1 MRQVLTACAA
11 ALALACATAASAVGS
26 PVPGAP
32 LASPADDASP
42 SRGASAAGAA
52 PALLGNFDISSD
64 TDGFHANRYRAG
76 TLYPYAS
83 YFDYAGVAI
92 QDTRYSQG
100 DWHRDAAGVVGFW
113 RRQDPRTL
121 AGVNAEAGIVQVAG
135 HTRAVGD
142 ATWSLRPAPDTGVE
156 LLAAGDIV
164 TTQKAIERGVAYGF
178 FGASV
183 EHTFAGRF
191 TAIGLAAFQPFTDG
205 NERTHLRARLIWQVV
220 PESGFNAELRW
231 RGYRSSKSD
240 VGGAYFDPERYQQW
254 VGVLSLRRHIG
265 SWTLG
270 GGLGA
275 GRETVN
281 STDTNP
287 VRMAELRAEGA
298 LGPALRLS
306 FYALYNRS
314 TGYVDAPDYSY
325 RQAGV
330 TLIHPF

>member
-1 MRQVLTACAA
+1 MSTACAA
-11 ALALACATAASAVGS
+11 VLALACAAAAAAAEA
-26 PVPGAP
+26 PVAGAP
-32 LASPADDASP
+32 LAPQAGDASP
-42 SRGASAAGAA
+42 SGGAPAAGAG

-64 TDGFHANRYRAG
+64 TDGFHAARYRAG
-76 TLYPYAS
+76 VLYPYAS
-83 YFDYAGVAI
+83 YFDYAGVAV

-100 DWHRDAAGVVGFW
+100 DWHRDAGGVVGFW

-164 TTQKAIERGVAYGF
+164 TTQKAIERGVGYGF

-183 EHTFAGRF
+183 EHTFPGRL
-191 TAIGLAAFQPFTDG
+191 TTIGLVAFQPFTDG
-205 NERTHLRARLIWQVV
+205 NERTHLRARLIWQVL

-231 RGYRSSKSD
+231 RGYRSSTSD
-240 VGGAYFDPERYQQW
+240 VGGAYFDPDRYQQW

-275 GRETVN
+275 GRERVN

-287 VRMAELRAEGA
+287 VRMAELRAEGG
-298 LGPALRLS
+298 LGPALRLA